1 MLEVIKIIILACQV
15 SSGSVVPAVVDR
27 HQKACQKDM
36 IKCVN
41 LYSKEYDER
50 KSYTTL
56 LTERLAKCLEER

>member
-36 IKCVN
+36 MKCVRPD
-41 LYSKEYDER
+41 SDKIASV
-50 KSYTTL
+50 K
-56 LTERLAKCLEER
+56 RLAKCLEER